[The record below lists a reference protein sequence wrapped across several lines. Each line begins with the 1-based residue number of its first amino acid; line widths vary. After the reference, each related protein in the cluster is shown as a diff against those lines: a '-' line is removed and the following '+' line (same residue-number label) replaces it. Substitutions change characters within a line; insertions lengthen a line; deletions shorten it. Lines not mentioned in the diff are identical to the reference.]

1 MSYTTT
7 TIDITPTW
15 EALLPALVH
24 CASHGTTVESRT
36 MAMEELLKMARLAD
50 QPKNY
55 LDERGNQIYYLGDDF
70 ESWHEFDAN
79 NNEIY
84 HRDTNGEE
92 YWQEYDENNN
102 LIYRRNGDNGYEQ
115 WYTYDENN
123 NQIHFRDSNG
133 AEVWYEYDENN
144 NLIHYRNNDGIKEK
158 Y

>member
-7 TIDITPTW
+7 TVDITPTW

-55 LDERGNQIYYLGDDF
+55 LDERGNQIYYDERGNQIYYLNDDF
-70 ESWHEFDAN
+70 ES
-79 NNEIY
+79 
-84 HRDTNGEE
+84 
-92 YWQEYDENNN
+92 
-102 LIYRRNGDNGYEQ
+102 L
-115 WYTYDENN
+115 
-123 NQIHFRDSNG
+123 S
-133 AEVWYEYDENN
+133 EYDENN
-144 NLIHYRNNDGIKEK
+144 NLIHYRDSDGREEK